1 MHFQWNTFF
10 GNKASMERSQAKSH
24 DAQRL
29 CITSIYIELL

>member
-1 MHFQWNTFF
+1 
-10 GNKASMERSQAKSH
+10 MERSQAISH